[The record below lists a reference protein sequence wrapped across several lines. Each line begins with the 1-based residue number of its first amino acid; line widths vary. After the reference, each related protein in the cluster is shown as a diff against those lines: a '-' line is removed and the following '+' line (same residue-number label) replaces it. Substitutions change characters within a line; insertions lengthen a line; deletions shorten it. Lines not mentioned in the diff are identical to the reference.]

1 MSSTRAIIKITALGK
16 SGFLIN
22 YSRRMYAIVR
32 RYTPEGLEGDRNE
45 CYADITGLRTFY
57 KKTYKELT
65 DSIVKDIES
74 EVGIICAV
82 HPVTVDEYEGV
93 KNTTAKKEQEYFYLQ
108 RDEQALCWCWICPGR
123 ESFKA
128 GCEEKDSSYGSIF
141 RQSEIMAIG
150 ALFWKSIPIYIPNNM
165 TPLYFFITLWQ
176 YEITV

>member
-93 KNTTAKKEQEYFYLQ
+93 KNTTAKKSKNISTYKEMNKLF
-108 RDEQALCWCWICPGR
+108 
-123 ESFKA
+123 A
-128 GCEEKDSSYGSIF
+128 GAGYVPVENRSRLVVKRKIRLSVPFLG
-141 RQSEIMAIG
+141 
-150 ALFWKSIPIYIPNNM
+150 K
-165 TPLYFFITLWQ
+165 
-176 YEITV
+176 VK